1 MITFIVVQTTPSYDL
16 LLLMIYLFEKYIR
29 ISRRDFCTTWAYV
42 KKVAISYQQMATF
55 PIDGVRIVGY
65 LPIDGVGFLIFKIIE
80 EELTII
86 L

>member
-1 MITFIVVQTTPSYDL
+1 
-16 LLLMIYLFEKYIR
+16 MIYLFEKYIR

-55 PIDGVRIVGY
+55 PIDGVRIVG
-65 LPIDGVGFLIFKIIE
+65 FLIYKIIE

>member
-55 PIDGVRIVGY
+55 PIDGVRIVG
-65 LPIDGVGFLIFKIIE
+65 FLIYKIIE

>member
-1 MITFIVVQTTPSYDL
+1 
-16 LLLMIYLFEKYIR
+16 MIYLFEKYIR

-55 PIDGVRIVGY
+55 PIDGV
-65 LPIDGVGFLIFKIIE
+65 GFLIYKIIE